1 LTVRRVV
8 ERRENDAEI
17 HFHPPLKAKASIP
30 TPGTEAL
37 KTPWYHPDSART
49 SPSLSDAL
57 HSARHEGKTES
68 ITRISRIQARR
79 RVQQDSDWLA
89 PSANSLQKCGMIA
102 VTILFL
108 GVAAYYS
115 SSLPLPLLF
124 DDRLLSFRRGLFTRQ
139 FREHNE
145 HAFDRPKQGIT
156 GEHDK

>member
-1 LTVRRVV
+1 MPFIRPVTRARRNPLL
-8 ERRENDAEI
+8 EFHGFRLGGEFSKTQI
-17 HFHPPLKAKASIP
+17 GSHHPPILF
-30 TPGTEAL
+30 
-37 KTPWYHPDSART
+37 RM
-49 SPSLSDAL
+49 
-57 HSARHEGKTES
+57 
-68 ITRISRIQARR
+68 
-79 RVQQDSDWLA
+79 
-89 PSANSLQKCGMIA
+89 CGMIA